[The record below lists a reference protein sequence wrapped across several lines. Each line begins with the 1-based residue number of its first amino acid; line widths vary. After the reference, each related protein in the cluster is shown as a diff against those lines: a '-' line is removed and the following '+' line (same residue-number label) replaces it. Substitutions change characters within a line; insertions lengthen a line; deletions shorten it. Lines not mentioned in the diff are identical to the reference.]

1 MTNYFRGFIVMG
13 RGGGGFDMSHIKFG
27 GQTLYCVPR
36 VKSFLPGSFPA
47 GNMIIRIMSK
57 NIIMKAI
64 GQWILLRSRW
74 LNTNICTYF
83 ITLKMK

>member
-1 MTNYFRGFIVMG
+1 
-13 RGGGGFDMSHIKFG
+13 MSHIKYG

-47 GNMIIRIMSK
+47 GIMSK